1 MEISQVISYEMVE
14 NRTPGNFLA
23 DGVIPLI
30 YWK

>member
-1 MEISQVISYEMVE
+1 MQIKVISYEMVV